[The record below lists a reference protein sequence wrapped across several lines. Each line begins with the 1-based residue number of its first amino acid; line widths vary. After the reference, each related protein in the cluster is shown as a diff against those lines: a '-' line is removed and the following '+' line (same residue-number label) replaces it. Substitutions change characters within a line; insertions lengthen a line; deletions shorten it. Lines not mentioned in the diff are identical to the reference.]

1 MLIVT
6 LSHYAVFRGSGV
18 TTPALTMGSPAA
30 GLMTPHMDTG
40 LQSQSAGCYISQVL
54 SSLSDLCAENISKF
68 RIKRPIS

>member
-30 GLMTPHMDTG
+30 GLTPWDTG
-40 LQSQSAGCYISQVL
+40 VHVESARCYISQVL